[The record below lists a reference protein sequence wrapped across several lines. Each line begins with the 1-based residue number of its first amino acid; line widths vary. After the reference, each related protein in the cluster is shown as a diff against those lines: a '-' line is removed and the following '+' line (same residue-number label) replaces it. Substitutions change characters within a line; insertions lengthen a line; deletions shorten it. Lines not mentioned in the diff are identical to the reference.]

1 MAPSRHDDD
10 LFKDSTM
17 TFGEHL
23 EELRVCLLRAV
34 IGLAVGLVVGMGTAH
49 IVVRWISVPMRTA
62 LATYYREKGITRL
75 EELRGIYRDL
85 SLGADVVPPY
95 ATEYVDSGGKIY
107 DVYQVDVGLLWE
119 LLSRK
124 YPDQLAQRKL
134 TRYRISAADVR
145 DPRRLCESLV
155 DATRVPWAEHMWLLL
170 DETAR
175 ADLSRMAKAGQFS
188 EKDRERIA
196 DVLNGLVAKKDLFD
210 TKALSNFGLDDYS
223 RELATRTSELA
234 EDDQTWLN
242 RKVLATVTNRALAAP
257 DAEFVP
263 LFFWRDAKD
272 DPRTQLSTLSQTEPF
287 MVYMK
292 AAFVVAFI
300 VAGPWVFYQLWVF
313 VAAGLYPHEKHY
325 VYVFG
330 PMSLGLFVLG
340 VATAFLL
347 VFQPV
352 LYFLLKFNDMLGLY
366 PEPRMNEFLGFVLIL
381 PLGFGVSF
389 QLPLVMLFLERI
401 GIFTV
406 QTYLEKWRI
415 AVLAICIISAFLT
428 PADPWSMIF
437 MSVPLCALYGVGIGL
452 CKYLPRKVNQY
463 EEEEKPGGR
472 GLVGAT

>member
-1 MAPSRHDDD
+1 MAQSRYDDD

-34 IGLAVGLVVGMGTAH
+34 IGLAVGLAVGMGTAH
-49 IVVRWISVPMRTA
+49 LVVRWISIPMRTA

-95 ATEYVDSGGKIY
+95 ATEFVDSGGKIY

-119 LLSRK
+119 LLSRR
-124 YPDQLAQRKL
+124 YPGQLSQATL
-134 TRYRISAADVR
+134 PRYRFSARDVR
-145 DPRRLCESLV
+145 DPQRLCEML
-155 DATRVPWAEHMWLLL
+155 AGERRAPWAERAWSLL
-170 DETAR
+170 DEMAR
-175 ADLSRMAKAGQFS
+175 DDLTRLSKAGEFS
-188 EKDRERIA
+188 GRDRERIA
-196 DVLNGLVAKKDLFD
+196 EIFNGLVAEKDLFD
-210 TKALSNFGLDDYS
+210 QDAISNFGLDDYA
-223 RELATRTSELA
+223 RELATRTGKLA

-242 RKVLATVTNRALAAP
+242 RKVFTTVTNRALAPP

-300 VAGPWVFYQLWVF
+300 VAGPWIFYQLWVF

-330 PMSLGLFVLG
+330 PLSLGLFLLG

-352 LYFLLKFNDMLGLY
+352 LYFLLQFNDMLGLY

-428 PADPWSMIF
+428 PADPWSMVF
-437 MSVPLCALYGVGIGL
+437 MSVPLCVLYGVGIGL
-452 CKYLPRKVNQY
+452 CKYLPRKVKQY
-463 EEEEKPGGR
+463 EEEEKPGGT